1 MPLTKQTIGAVLRF
15 GVKYVPVAYAG
26 LRGRGG
32 GRGPGFPWSTDS
44 GAEGARSMAFE
55 HAAHLVDGSVLPV
68 FHGDARVWVVFSGDV
83 PVASHPVVRT
93 PLPLLL
99 EHYDLTKRQRPGQET
114 PIRGRPVPHPSRRL
128 RLAASRRQARS
139 GH

>member
-1 MPLTKQTIGAVLRF
+1 MLLSKQTIGAVLRF
-15 GVKYVPVAYAG
+15 GVKYAPVAYAG

-32 GRGPGFPWSTDS
+32 TRGSGSPWSNQPRTDD
-44 GAEGARSMAFE
+44 ARSMAFE

-68 FHGDARVWVVFSGDV
+68 FHGDARVWVVFSGEL

-99 EHYDLTKRQRPGQET
+99 EHYDLAKRQRPGQEM

-128 RLAASRRQARS
+128 RLAASRRKAQS
-139 GH
+139 EH